1 MENEIDIEIGILES
15 IIKYLRENSNNQE
28 LIAKKLKQLR
38 NKKIDDI
45 LGSEDDNDEQ

>member
-1 MENEIDIEIGILES
+1 MENEINIEIGILES
-15 IIKYLRENSNNQE
+15 IIRYLRENSNNQE

-45 LGSEDDNDEQ
+45 LRSDEDDKS